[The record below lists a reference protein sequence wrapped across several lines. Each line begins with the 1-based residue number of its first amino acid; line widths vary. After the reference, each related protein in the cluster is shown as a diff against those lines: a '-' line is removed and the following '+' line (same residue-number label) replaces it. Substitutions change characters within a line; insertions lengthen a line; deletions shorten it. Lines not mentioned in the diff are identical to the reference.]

1 MLNELAMESNDHAVQ
16 RAIAAIS
23 QSDPL
28 VKLVH
33 QIVLGRI
40 RPTDAGLQAVTASW
54 LATYGA
60 ALQGAG
66 LSKASLRRI
75 DPRPRV
81 EALVQVG
88 VLNAEHPDVLALQTT
103 YRQVYETAS
112 D

>member
-1 MLNELAMESNDHAVQ
+1 MESNDQAVR

-33 QIVLGRI
+33 QISLGRI
-40 RPTDAGLQAVTASW
+40 KPTDAGLQAVTASW

-60 ALQGAG
+60 ALGGAG

-75 DPRPRV
+75 DPQPRV
-81 EALVQVG
+81 DALIQVG
-88 VLNAEHPDVLALQTT
+88 VLSSEHPSVLALQTT
-103 YRQVYETAS
+103 YRQIYEKAS